1 MSPYISPTK
10 RKAAVAL
17 LLLLSTEKV
26 EDSPPK
32 RQRIWTK
39 AWLQDRDVLSHD
51 NLLRELRLSAPDDYK
66 NYLRMPEDAFNHL
79 LSLITPC
86 IKKQDTCM
94 RRAITPEQRLTATLR
109 YLATGRAL
117 QDLKFTTGISAQ
129 ALGHIIPETCAA
141 IIQCLQ
147 NDYMKFP
154 STTEEWL
161 KISEGFA
168 KTWNFPNCGGAID
181 GKHIRITAPPNTG
194 SYYFNYKGF
203 FSIVLLAVVN
213 SQYEFLY
220 VDIGKNGRVSD
231 GGVIEQCT
239 FYHKL
244 RNNLLNVPTNSQTFG
259 GMNFSFVADDAFA
272 LHEHVLK
279 PYPLKNINYERKI
292 FNYRLARARR
302 VVENAFGIL
311 ANRFRVLHT
320 AISLRLDKIDI
331 VVYAC
336 CVLHNYLRRQHGGTY
351 LPTQAVDYEDL
362 QTGEIVPG
370 EWRSYPAVLTNLQI
384 CVPRNITCNAKQNR
398 EKYLHY
404 FNGVGAVEWQN
415 RKIV

>member
-1 MSPYISPTK
+1 MCPYVSPAKK
-10 RKAAVAL
+10 RAAVSL
-17 LLLLSTEKV
+17 LVLLSTEK
-26 EDSPPK
+26 EDIPNK

-39 AWLQDRDVLSHD
+39 AWLQDHDVLSHD
-51 NLLRELRLSAPDDYK
+51 NLLRELRLSSPEDYK
-66 NYLRMPEDAFNHL
+66 SYLRMPEEGFDHL
-79 LSLITPC
+79 LSLITPY
-86 IKKQDTCM
+86 IKKEDTCM

-117 QDLKFTTGISAQ
+117 QDMKFTTGISAQ
-129 ALGHIIPETCAA
+129 ALGHIIPETCSA

-147 NDYMKFP
+147 HDYMKFP

-161 KISEGFA
+161 QIAESFA
-168 KTWNFPNCGGAID
+168 KTWHFPNCGGAID
-181 GKHIRITAPPNTG
+181 GKHIRITAPPNSG

-213 SQYEFLY
+213 AQYEFLY

-231 GGVIEQCT
+231 GRVIDQSS

-244 RNNLLNVPTNSQTFG
+244 RQNQLNLPSNSETFRGLNFA
-259 GMNFSFVADDAFA
+259 FVADDAFA

-279 PYPLKNINYERKI
+279 PYPIKNLSFEKKI
-292 FNYRLARARR
+292 FNYRLSRARR

-320 AISLRLDKIDI
+320 AINLRLDKIDV

-336 CVLHNYLRRQHGGTY
+336 CVLHNFLRKQHGGTY
-351 LPTQAVDYEDL
+351 LPTQAVDTEDL
-362 QTGEIVPG
+362 ETGEIVPG
-370 EWRSYPAVLTNLQI
+370 DWRSYPAVLTNLQI
-384 CVPRNITCNAKQNR
+384 GVPRNITCNAKDNR
-398 EKYLHY
+398 ENYLRF
-404 FNGVGAVEWQN
+404 FNGDGAVEWQN
-415 RKIV
+415 SRIV